1 MDDFLALII
10 AAALD
15 AEVGI
20 DEEQRFDGQVFQLQV
35 PYRMIRRDVADS
47 RQAQAAAAHARIIIM

>member
-35 PYRMIRRDVADS
+35 PYRMVRRDVADN
-47 RQAQAAAAHARIIIM
+47 R